1 MTMMILKKLCYG
13 LSGSLFLASSLF
25 TIPSHAATD
34 SIGLTVT
41 TDVEMGTCTSTLTD
55 DGTTKISTINFGDV
69 YISEINAKTKIK
81 TFKLQF
87 KDCAGIP
94 GKKAKIKLTTRALC
108 EGNSNNGPGFANA
121 STATAKAAA
130 VAVEVWST
138 STPGKNGAKQ
148 FSCVTPQ
155 QKKSVL
161 LMQRAAMLSIT
172 Q

>member
-1 MTMMILKKLCYG
+1 
-13 LSGSLFLASSLF
+13 
-25 TIPSHAATD
+25 
-34 SIGLTVT
+34 
-41 TDVEMGTCTSTLTD
+41 MGTCTSTLTD
-55 DGTTKISTINFGDV
+55 DGTAKLSTITFGDV
-69 YISEINAKTKIK
+69 YISEINAETKIK

-94 GKKAKIKLTTRALC
+94 GKKAKIKLTPRALC

-148 FSCVTPQ
+148 FSCVTPATEEV
-155 QKKSVL
+155 SIAGATGGDVVDYPMSAVL
-161 LMQRAAMLSIT
+161 VVAKDKTVTDVTAGDFT
-172 Q
+172 APATFTVTYN